1 MVGVDPRTVQDLG
14 GWRTLAMVQR
24 RAEGIHSRLDPSVPR
39 GYARAATSLLAG

>member
-1 MVGVDPRTVQDLG
+1 MAGVDLRTVQDLG

-24 RAEGIHSRLDPSVPR
+24 RVEGIHSRLDPSVPR